1 MSKTEC
7 EFMNIVGEKIRPS
20 VKRAAVLAP
29 LAGILLLLLAGCGSG
44 PNYQLPEKPPPV
56 QPPPVAQQSGS
67 VNITPQYAALPPGGS
82 TKFSARANGGGT
94 LEWTVNGI
102 PGGNSSVG
110 FIDANGNYESP
121 KAPSSTNAVISAALA
136 ALPAT
141 NFATSVV
148 AMILPGQL
156 TPTPNPQVVAYSIYL
171 PAPGTVSVQ
180 FGTENRMTSQQ
191 ATPSPNGGMVHV
203 YVAGMLSQTL
213 YHMHALVTLSNGS
226 SFADTDH
233 TFTTGS
239 KPGTSVVQI
248 THPSEGAPAP
258 GVELYDTV
266 IPQTEAPLFVTDL
279 QGNVLWTYRYQG
291 SARDAIQ
298 GAKMLPNGHFL
309 VLISFLSSLS
319 TEALSNL
326 PSGTI
331 DVIREVDL
339 AGNTIREL
347 SLNQL
352 GQSLAAIGFN
362 FVLQGFHHDVLPLA
376 NGHIV
381 LLADMRVPY
390 NNLPG
395 YPGTTSVLG
404 DLLIDVDRN
413 FNPTWVWN
421 AFDHLDVN
429 RHPMN
434 FPDWTHGNAM
444 LYSADDHNLLFSM
457 RHQNWIVKIDY
468 KDGMGSGDILWR
480 LGPGGD
486 FKLLGGVDPTD
497 WFYAQHGPS
506 FFSENTTGVFQLGV
520 MDNGDD
526 RQFPAGAVCDQAGQ
540 PPCHYSRALVLEID
554 ESAMTATLLSS
565 YMPSASFYSYF
576 GGNVEPLANGDF
588 AADFCAVKTG
598 ATILEL
604 SASTGTAKI
613 VWQAIT
619 PAAAQFRSTR
629 LPSLYPG
636 VQW

>member
-1 MSKTEC
+1 V
-7 EFMNIVGEKIRPS
+7 NIVGEKIRPS
-20 VKRAAVLAP
+20 VKRAAIVGP
-29 LAGILLLLLAGCGSG
+29 LAGILLWLLAACGSR
-44 PNYQLPEKPPPV
+44 PNYQLPEKLPPA

-67 VNITPQYAALPPGGS
+67 VIITPQYAALPMGGS
-82 TKFSARANGGGT
+82 TKFSAQASGGGT

-110 FIDANGNYESP
+110 SIDANGNYEAP

-136 ALPAT
+136 ASPAT
-141 NFATSVV
+141 NFATAVV
-148 AMILPGQL
+148 AMIRPGQL

-171 PAPGTVSVQ
+171 PAPGNVCVQ

-213 YHMHALVTLSNGS
+213 YHMHALVTLNNGA

-248 THPSEGAPAP
+248 STPAGTVPEP

-266 IPQTEAPLFVTDL
+266 IPQTEAPLFATDL
-279 QGNVLWTYRYQG
+279 QGNVVWTYRYQG
-291 SARDAIQ
+291 SAIDAIQ
-298 GAKMLPNGHFL
+298 AAKMLPNGHFL

-319 TEALSNL
+319 TTALSNL

-331 DVIREVDL
+331 DAIREVDL

-347 SLNQL
+347 SLTQL
-352 GQSLAAIGFN
+352 QQSLAAMGVN
-362 FVLQGFHHDVLPLA
+362 FVLQGFHHDVLPVP

-390 NNLPG
+390 SNLPG
-395 YPGTTSVLG
+395 YSGTVSVLG
-404 DLLIDVDRN
+404 DVLIDVDQN
-413 FNPTWVWN
+413 FSPTWVWN

-434 FPDWTHGNAM
+434 FPDWTHGNAI
-444 LYSADDHNLLFSM
+444 LYSTDDHNLLFSM
-457 RHQNWIVKIDY
+457 RHQNWIVKVDY
-468 KDGMGSGDILWR
+468 EDGKGLGDILWR
-480 LGPGGD
+480 LGPDGD

-526 RQFPAGAVCDQAGQ
+526 RQFPAGVVCDQAGQ
-540 PPCHYSRALVLEID
+540 PPCHYSRAAVLEID
-554 ESAMTATLLSS
+554 ENAMTATLLSS
-565 YMPSASFYSYF
+565 YMPPANLYSYF
-576 GGNVEPLANGDF
+576 GGNVQQLANGDI
-588 AADFCAVKTG
+588 AADFCAVKSG

-604 SASTGTAKI
+604 SVSTGTPQI

-619 PAAAQFRSTR
+619 PAASQFRATR

>member
-1 MSKTEC
+1 MSKTER

-20 VKRAAVLAP
+20 VKPAS
-29 LAGILLLLLAGCGSG
+29 AGILLLLLGACGSG
-44 PNYQLPEKPPPV
+44 PNYQLPEKPPPA
-56 QPPPVAQQSGS
+56 QAPPVAQQSGS
-67 VNITPQYAALPPGGS
+67 VIITPQYAALTPGGNA
-82 TKFSARANGGGT
+82 KFSAQANGGGM

-102 PGGNSSVG
+102 PGGNPSVG
-110 FIDANGNYESP
+110 SIDANGNYEAP
-121 KAPSSTNAVISAALA
+121 KAPSSTNAVISAVLA
-136 ALPAT
+136 ASPAA
-141 NFATSVV
+141 NFATAVV

-171 PAPGTVSVQ
+171 PAPGKVSVQ
-180 FGTENRMTSQQ
+180 FGTGNLITSEQG
-191 ATPSPNGGMVHV
+191 TPSPNGGMVHV
-203 YVAGMLSQTL
+203 YVAGMLAQTL
-213 YHMHALVTLSNGS
+213 YHMHAAVTLNNGA
-226 SFADTDH
+226 SFADSDRV
-233 TFTTGS
+233 FTTGTA
-239 KPGTSVVQI
+239 PATSVVQ
-248 THPSEGAPAP
+248 TSTPSGAAPEP
-258 GVELYDTV
+258 GVELYDTIV
-266 IPQTEAPLFVTDL
+266 PHTEAQLFATDL
-279 QGNVLWTYRYQG
+279 QGNVVWTYRYQG
-291 SARDAIQ
+291 STIDAIQ

-309 VLISFLSSLS
+309 VLISFTSSLS
-319 TEALSNL
+319 TTELSKL

-347 SLNQL
+347 ALNQL
-352 GQSLAAIGFN
+352 GQSLAARGFK
-362 FVLQGFHHDVLPLA
+362 FVLQGFHHDLLPLA

-404 DLLIDVDRN
+404 DLLVDVDQN

-421 AFDHLDVN
+421 AFDHLEVN

-468 KDGMGSGDILWR
+468 ADGRGSGGVLWR

-506 FFSENTTGVFQLGV
+506 FFSENTTGVFQLGM

-526 RQFPAGAVCDQAGQ
+526 RQFPAGVVCDQAGQ
-540 PPCHYSRALVLEID
+540 PPCHYSRAVVLEVD
-554 ESAMTATLLSS
+554 ENAMTATLLSS
-565 YMPSASFYSYF
+565 
-576 GGNVEPLANGDF
+576 
-588 AADFCAVKTG
+588 
-598 ATILEL
+598 
-604 SASTGTAKI
+604 
-613 VWQAIT
+613 
-619 PAAAQFRSTR
+619 
-629 LPSLYPG
+629 
-636 VQW
+636 

>member
-1 MSKTEC
+1 
-7 EFMNIVGEKIRPS
+7 MNIVGEKIRPS

-468 KDGMGSGDILWR
+468 EDGKGLGDILWR

>member
-1 MSKTEC
+1 
-7 EFMNIVGEKIRPS
+7 
-20 VKRAAVLAP
+20 VKRAAIVTP
-29 LAGILLLLLAGCGSG
+29 LAGILLLLLGACGSK
-44 PNYQLPEKPPPV
+44 PNYQLPEQPPPA
-56 QPPPVAQQSGS
+56 QPPPVAQQNGS
-67 VNITPQYAALPPGGS
+67 VIIKPQYAAMQPGGS
-82 TKFSARANGGGT
+82 LKFSAQAGGGT

-110 FIDANGNYESP
+110 SIDANGNYKAP
-121 KAPSSTNAVISAALA
+121 IAPSSTNAVISAALA
-136 ALPAT
+136 ASPT
-141 NFATSVV
+141 MNFATAVV

-171 PAPGTVSVQ
+171 PAPGNVSIQ
-180 FGTENRMTSQQ
+180 FGTENRMTSQE

-213 YHMHALVTLSNGS
+213 YHMHALVTLNNGA

-233 TFTTGS
+233 TFTTGG
-239 KPGTSVVQI
+239 KPGTSPVQI
-248 THPSEGAPAP
+248 TNPSEGAPEP

-266 IPQTEAPLFVTDL
+266 IPHTEAQLFATDL
-279 QGNVLWTYRYQG
+279 AGNVIWTYQYQG
-291 SARDAIQ
+291 SGVDAIQ
-298 GAKMLPNGHFL
+298 AAKMLPNGHFL
-309 VLISFLSSLS
+309 VLISFASSLS
-319 TEALSNL
+319 TTVLSNL
-326 PSGTI
+326 PSGTV

-352 GQSLAAIGFN
+352 EQSLAAQGYN
-362 FVLQGFHHDVLPLA
+362 FALQGLHHDVLPLP
-376 NGHIV
+376 NGHIL

-390 NNLPG
+390 SNLPG
-395 YPGTTSVLG
+395 YLGTTSVLG
-404 DLLIDVDRN
+404 DLLVDVDQN

-421 AFDHLDVN
+421 AFDHLDVK

-434 FPDWTHGNAM
+434 FPDWTHGNSM

-457 RHQNWIVKIDY
+457 RHQNWIAKIDY
-468 KDGMGSGDILWR
+468 LDGRGSGDILWR

-486 FKLLGGVDPTD
+486 FKLQGGVDPTD

-506 FFSENTTGVFQLGV
+506 FFSKNMTGVFELGV

-526 RQFPAGAVCDQAGQ
+526 RQFSAGVVCDQPGQ

-554 ESAMTATLLSS
+554 ESAMTATLPSN
-565 YMPSASFYSYF
+565 YMPPANFYSYF
-576 GGNVEPLANGDF
+576 GGNVERLANGDV
-588 AADFCAVKTG
+588 AADFCAVKSG

-604 SASTGTAKI
+604 DSASGAPQI

-619 PAAAQFRSTR
+619 PGAAQFRATR